1 MKSIKKNYRI
11 LALALGINLYCLVI
25 VMMTH

>member
-1 MKSIKKNYRI
+1 MRNIKKNYRI
-11 LALALGINLYCLVI
+11 LALAAGITLFCFAI